1 MNTYIFNLLT
11 GVIFPHYYNIMW
23 KIYFKKHL
31 PKMLLQISGDEP
43 YGFYLVGVLIV

>member
-1 MNTYIFNLLT
+1 MNIYIFNLLT
-11 GVIFPHYYNIMW
+11 GNISTLHNIMW